1 MENSNNKEVINF
13 NDFFKIEDN
22 NNIKEYFS
30 SLKSELSVTENI
42 KSNKEEVKEVIKE
55 VKEEIKE
62 EVQLIEEQSNDN
74 YFEIF
79 KDKANDFKFEIFPEG
94 DAKKAQL
101 QGRVILETEDWSL
114 IFNGTIDRGICTIPI
129 KKIDILEEGI
139 TGRIKVEV
147 IADDSIFVPWEDD
160 FKIKMS
166 KKVSIKVNET
176 KQINRQ
182 QQPSKSSVSINMRK

>member
-1 MENSNNKEVINF
+1 MENSNNKEVVNF

-22 NNIKEYFS
+22 RNIKEYFS
-30 SLKSELSVTENI
+30 SLKSEVNGLVTENI
-42 KSNKEEVKEVIKE
+42 TA
-55 VKEEIKE
+55 KEEIKE
-62 EVQLIEEQSNDN
+62 DVQIIEEEQSYDN

-79 KDKANDFKFEIFPEG
+79 KDKTNDFKFEVFPEG

-114 IFNGTIDRGICTIPI
+114 IFNGSIDRGICTIPI
-129 KKIDILEEGI
+129 KKIDILEEG
-139 TGRIKVEV
+139 TVGKIKVEV

-176 KQINRQ
+176 KQINN
-182 QQPSKSSVSINMRK
+182 QQPSKSSISINMKK